1 MCFNSFTQVW
11 RTMERKTKI
20 YLSGGVLLTVM
31 ILIAA
36 IWLVRSIQSSE
47 VSLESDD
54 RIQVTPELIES
65 IKAIGQWE
73 FRAVSDEQLVD
84 TIRKGIFSDDHLV
97 RIYYGTVRLGIDMQ
111 KTSDNWLQVTG
122 DSLTALLPPI
132 TLLDPDFIDEART
145 RSFHESGRWKPED
158 REALF
163 HRAKRQMLRR
173 CMAKENIESARQNGE
188 TQFRQMMQSFG
199 FNHVSV
205 HWER

>member
-1 MCFNSFTQVW
+1 
-11 RTMERKTKI
+11 MERKTKI

-73 FRAVSDEQLVD
+73 FLAVSDEQLVD

-132 TLLDPDFIDEART
+132 TYSIVPNDRC
-145 RSFHESGRWKPED
+145 SG
-158 REALF
+158 A
-163 HRAKRQMLRR
+163 A
-173 CMAKENIESARQNGE
+173 
-188 TQFRQMMQSFG
+188 
-199 FNHVSV
+199 
-205 HWER
+205 